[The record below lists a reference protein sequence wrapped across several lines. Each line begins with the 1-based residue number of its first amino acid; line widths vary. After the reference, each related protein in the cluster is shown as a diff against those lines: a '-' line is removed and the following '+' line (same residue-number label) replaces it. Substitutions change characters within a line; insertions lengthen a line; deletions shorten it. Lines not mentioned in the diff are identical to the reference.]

1 MVPDR
6 PGARY
11 LRTILSQLLVLLL
24 AVPVLLAIAD
34 RGSALSLLLGGSC
47 ALLPQALFALQ
58 MRAAARESAA
68 RAARLGLLAEAWKFL
83 LSVAL
88 FAVVRRLMAGET
100 QTISEYIVHHLTN
113 LTYGKLP
120 GGFTARRQHR
130 SRRRACGPWRTAV
143 KKPRRWASMRSTSI
157 P

>member
-88 FAVVRRLMAGET
+88 FAVVFALLKPSEPLLVFAGFGLVWAVQVVENVRL
-100 QTISEYIVHHLTN
+100 V
-113 LTYGKLP
+113 
-120 GGFTARRQHR
+120 
-130 SRRRACGPWRTAV
+130 RRAD
-143 KKPRRWASMRSTSI
+143 
-157 P
+157 

>member
-58 MRAAARESAA
+58 MRAAAREWQA
-68 RAARLGLLAEAWKFL
+68 KFL

-88 FAVVRRLMAGET
+88 FAQTAAGVCRL
-100 QTISEYIVHHLTN
+100 
-113 LTYGKLP
+113 
-120 GGFTARRQHR
+120 R
-130 SRRRACGPWRTAV
+130 C
-143 KKPRRWASMRSTSI
+143 TSFVTT
-157 P
+157 